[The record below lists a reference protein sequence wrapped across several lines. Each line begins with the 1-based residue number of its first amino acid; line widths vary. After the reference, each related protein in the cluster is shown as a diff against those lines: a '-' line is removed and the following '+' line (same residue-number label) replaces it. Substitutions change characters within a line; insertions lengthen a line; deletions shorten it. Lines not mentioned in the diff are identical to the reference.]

1 MIAIWS
7 PPLPFTP
14 LIEHKF
20 SRTCVSLDVL
30 QSLPL
35 SARPREKISDN
46 YFQHSQRATTRTN
59 LIGSFT
65 FSRDISIRI
74 CIPRRKSVGFSLS
87 PPFRREAWEMCR
99 FFSVFPRPP
108 THCSFSC
115 SLSLFLSLSFLV
127 LPFGP
132 LSFFLK
138 INPKPRFRLRAT
150 NTRRYIYFF
159 YCLAPEFP
167 IVSRNLSL
175 HGKFGHAEAGAFILR
190 RG

>member
-1 MIAIWS
+1 MIAIPS
-7 PPLPFTP
+7 

-20 SRTCVSLDVL
+20 SQTCDSLAVLPSLCSKERERERERT
-30 QSLPL
+30 
-35 SARPREKISDN
+35 SDN
-46 YFQHSQRATTRTN
+46 YFQRRARRSQRAATRTN

-74 CIPRRKSVGFSLS
+74 CIPRGKSVGFSLS
-87 PPFRREAWEMCR
+87 PFRREAWEMCR
-99 FFSVFPRPP
+99 FFSVAPAHPL
-108 THCSFSC
+108 THPLSFVPSFS
-115 SLSLFLSLSFLV
+115 LV
-127 LPFGP
+127 HPPFRTRP

-138 INPKPRFRLRAT
+138 INSKPRFRLRAT